1 MPASQTVPT
10 VWLTLAFAEPVT
22 DGALG
27 IFALSCGGELQPIS
41 THRLDQDS
49 DTVVINPAG
58 DLPASS
64 DCELSWTG
72 PAGEE
77 ILPFSVFAAA
87 PTAQVAYD
95 RSDPST
101 YAPFPDD
108 IWLESDP
115 TTRTGVR
122 IDLPTP
128 DREQDVQNVLGR
140 MKDAAGMLD
149 GFSPIGAL
157 VVELS
162 EAPDPSS
169 LPRTPPESLD
179 PLATV
184 GLFDLTPG
192 STGYGRRVPFKLH
205 IRAVRTLATPM
216 QHALI
221 IYPSIPLTPRG
232 RYGLVV
238 TRRALAA
245 EDQPFDPSS
254 FMLAAL
260 GDAMGGEHAAV
271 TEVRALTS
279 DVLDVLASSASPP
292 IFADDVALVTR
303 FSVRSNDDFPLT
315 PLTMKEQVLAL
326 PPPSFQITSVLPDFS
341 DEVGAIVEGTWQAPE
356 WRVGPS
362 IARGS
367 DGRPIIISAK
377 DVPFILAIPKAAES
391 SSVPIAMYQHGNPGS
406 AENEVPWQA
415 RSYMAENGFAVIGF
429 SDTITRDVG
438 ADLDAQRLAIM
449 TPLLAAGILPE
460 YWIQTTGEQL
470 SFLRLIEQLG
480 DLDVLPDGDPD
491 GQPDLDV
498 GASLSYIGI
507 SEGANKGQAFV
518 AYAPEVR
525 AAALVAGGM
534 RLGEILFYQD
544 IIGPGGLGT
553 ATLDV
558 IGDLLAPNLRPVDL
572 WIGFSLFQLGFDPQ
586 DPHNHAAFMYAN
598 PLEVAG
604 TFRKPSVLVQEGI
617 ADTLVPNNATR
628 SLAYTLGPVPHVA
641 PIRVPIP
648 YLSMVAGPLTA
659 NIDFETTSAYAHYV
673 PAGIFGLVPT
683 PGCAGQPEGHY
694 CAQTAPSSIEQRVIF
709 FQTAVGETAPTIV
722 NPFE

>member
-1 MPASQTVPT
+1 MPESQHVPT
-10 VWLTLAFAEPVT
+10 VWLTLAFTEPVA
-22 DGALG
+22 DGVLS
-27 IFALSCGGELQPIS
+27 IFELSCDGELQPNS
-41 THRLDQDS
+41 AHRLEQDPH
-49 DTVVINPAG
+49 TVVINPGG
-58 DLPASS
+58 DLPADS

-72 PAGEE
+72 PNGEE
-77 ILPFSVFAAA
+77 ILPFSVFAAG
-87 PTAQVAYD
+87 PVAQVPYD
-95 RSDPST
+95 RSDPSA

-108 IWLESDP
+108 IWLEPDA

-122 IDLPTP
+122 VDLPVP
-128 DREQDVQNVLGR
+128 DREPDVENVLGK
-140 MKDAAGMLD
+140 MKTAAGMLD

-162 EAPDPSS
+162 EAPDESS
-169 LPRTPPESLD
+169 LPLTPTESLD

-192 STGYGRRVPFKLH
+192 SPDYAKRVPFKLH
-205 IRAVRTLATPM
+205 VRAVRTLTTSM

-221 IYPSIPLTPRG
+221 MFPSIPLTPGG
-232 RYGLVV
+232 RYGFVV

-245 EDQPFDPSS
+245 EDRPFDPSS
-254 FMLAAL
+254 FTRAAL
-260 GDAMGGEHAAV
+260 GDATGGEHAAV
-271 TEVRALTS
+271 SEVRALTS
-279 DVLDVLASSASPP
+279 DVLAVLASDASPP
-292 IFADDVALVTR
+292 IFEDDIALVTR

-315 PLTMKEQVLAL
+315 PLTMKEQVLDL
-326 PPPSFQITSVLPDFS
+326 PPPAFQITNVSPELS
-341 DEVGAIVEGTWQAPE
+341 GEVAAIVEGTWAAPE
-356 WRVGPS
+356 WRVSFS
-362 IARGS
+362 IARDV
-367 DGRPIIISAK
+367 DGRPIVIKTK

-391 SSVPIAMYQHGNPGS
+391 SPVPITMYQHGNPGS

-415 RSYMAENGFAVIGF
+415 RSYMAENGFAVMGF
-429 SDTITRDVG
+429 SDTMTRDIG
-438 ADLDAQRLAIM
+438 ADTEQQTLAIM
-449 TPLLAAGILPE
+449 TPLLAVGILPE

-480 DLDVLPDGDPD
+480 ELDVVPYGSPD

-518 AYAPEVR
+518 TYAPEVR
-525 AAALVAGGM
+525 AAALVVGGM
-534 RLGEILFYQD
+534 RLGEVLFFQD
-544 IIGPGGLGT
+544 IVGAGGLGT
-553 ATLDV
+553 STLD
-558 IGDLLAPNLRPVDL
+558 IINDLIAPSLRPLDL
-572 WIGFSLFQLGFDPQ
+572 WVGFSLFQLGFDPQ

-604 TFRKPSVLVQEGI
+604 TFLKPSVLVQEGI
-617 ADTLVPNNATR
+617 GDTLVPNNATR

-648 YLSMVAGPLTA
+648 YLSMMDGPLTA
-659 NIDFETTSAYAHYV
+659 NIDAETTSAYAHYV
-673 PAGIFGLVPT
+673 PTGIPGLDPT
-683 PGCAGQPEGHY
+683 PGCAAQPEGHY
-694 CAQTAPSSIEQRVIF
+694 CAQTAPSAIEQRVLF